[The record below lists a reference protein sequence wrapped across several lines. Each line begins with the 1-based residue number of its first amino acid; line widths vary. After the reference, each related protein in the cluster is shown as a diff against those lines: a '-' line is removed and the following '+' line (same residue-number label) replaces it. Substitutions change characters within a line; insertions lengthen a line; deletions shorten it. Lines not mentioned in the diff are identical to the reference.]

1 VKGRRLDYH
10 ETTSSSKCNPIK
22 LHIKNWRQGPQV
34 VGWWLFKGRRS
45 LYMMIRSEWKGEGE
59 MYMNLLL
66 EEGNRSKK
74 RGDKY
79 VFWGLL

>member
-1 VKGRRLDYH
+1 
-10 ETTSSSKCNPIK
+10 
-22 LHIKNWRQGPQV
+22 
-34 VGWWLFKGRRS
+34 
-45 LYMMIRSEWKGEGE
+45 MMIRSEWKGEGE